1 MAITERGDSRL
12 CYAHALVAHLRRII
26 SRRCQAYL
34 KLSRVALQTHR
45 PPPDSGGI
53 GSLWVLVG
61 LLFRKAPRLAP
72 TSVAHERSTIRE
84 TKCSKH
90 YACRFRRR
98 AAIVGGP
105 FGDIRF

>member
-1 MAITERGDSRL
+1 MAITKHGDSQL
-12 CYAHALVAHLRRII
+12 CCAHVSIVHLCRII
-26 SRRCQAYL
+26 SMPRPAYL
-34 KLSRVALQTHR
+34 KLSRVALQPRT
-45 PPPDSGGI
+45 PLPNSGGT